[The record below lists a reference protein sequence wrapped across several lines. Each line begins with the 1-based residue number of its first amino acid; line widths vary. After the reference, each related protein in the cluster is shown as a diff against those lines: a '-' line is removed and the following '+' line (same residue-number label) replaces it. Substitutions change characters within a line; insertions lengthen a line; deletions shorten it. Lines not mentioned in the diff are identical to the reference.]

1 MVRATLDKLKD
12 NLPACDR
19 YFVKRN
25 DTERY
30 AGIDGSIAAAEID
43 YRETEETG
51 RPLVEI
57 LADLRLAGCL

>member
-1 MVRATLDKLKD
+1 MVRATFD
-12 NLPACDR
+12 NLKGNLQACDR

-25 DTERY
+25 DTARY
-30 AGIDGSIAAAEID
+30 TGIDGSVAAAEFH

-51 RPLVEI
+51 RSLVEI